1 MAPAL
6 GVAPNDYDGFILQRL
21 RWAQGTIQHEEVE
34 ELARVLASEGG
45 YGEAKEASI
54 QMTDMAI
61 NALREADPQGETG
74 EALFELT
81 NRLLNREQ

>member
-1 MAPAL
+1 M
-6 GVAPNDYDGFILQRL
+6 
-21 RWAQGTIQHEEVE
+21 EEVARL
-34 ELARVLASEGG
+34 LAGEGG

-61 NALREADPQGETG
+61 NSLREADPQGEAG

-81 NRLLNREQ
+81 NKLLNRDQ